1 MSEPSTPLMRQYSAI
16 KKEHP
21 NALLFFRLGDFYELF
36 FDDAILAARELQIT
50 LTSRNKEKG
59 VNIPMCGVPYHAAEG
74 YIAKLIR
81 RGFKVAVCEQVE
93 DPRLATKLVRREVT
107 RVVTPGTAADSS
119 LNAEENNFLAAV
131 ATVGDRVGFAALDL
145 STGEFRATEFAGESA
160 GRRIQEELEQLR
172 PKEML
177 YGSSAPLLE
186 HASSTQLGSFATLNG
201 RDTPH
206 STGTAPVARISGFG
220 WAETPLDDWI
230 FAPDHA
236 IPLVENHFGVLSLEG
251 FGLAG
256 KQAAASAAGAILYY
270 IRSTQRGTLDH
281 VDRIGFYERQNCL
294 VLDAVTVRNLELI
307 EPLFAGTDAG
317 VTLIRCLDATITPM
331 GKRLLRMWML
341 RPSLDRT
348 EIEARLDAVDVQ
360 VKDIVGREELR
371 RSLDGI
377 LDLERLLS
385 RVTLETANPRDV
397 LALGA
402 SLGKLPKVRGV
413 LAGLLAPRLAML
425 HAAIDEL
432 GDLRGKIES
441 MLAPEPPLTLNDGG
455 VIAAGIDKDLDELR
469 DLSHNSKQYLAQVET
484 RERERTGIGSLKVK
498 FNSIFGY
505 YIEISKANLHHAPT
519 DYERKQTLVNAERF
533 TTPELKEY
541 ESKILD
547 AQEKIVEIERRLFA
561 ELRSAIAAEAKRI
574 RQTALALAEVDV
586 LGSLAH
592 IAALR
597 NYCRPKFEADNSD
610 QTADLEIVEGRHPV
624 IELQEMTIGNDR
636 FVPNDLF
643 LNSKTHN
650 IVVLTGPN
658 MGGKST
664 YLRQAAL
671 IVIMAQMGSFVPAR
685 SVRMG
690 IVDRVFTR
698 IGASDNVARG
708 RSTFMVEM
716 TETAA
721 ILHTATP
728 RSLIL
733 LDEVGRGT
741 STYDGLAIAWAAV
754 EYLHARVRAKTL
766 FATHYF
772 ELTELAEQLSGVKN
786 YHVSVKE
793 TGGSVVFL
801 RRVEPGAAD
810 RSYGIE
816 VAKLAGLPNEVVVRA
831 REVLAEHES
840 SEHRLSG
847 HLTPGSAPER
857 PAQLT
862 IFTPLSQPVLEKLR
876 EADLDRMT
884 PLEALNLLAE
894 LKKAD
899 WQKRWQRRT
908 QLIHASG
915 QLLIVGFDG
924 TEMSPR
930 LASLLAKIAPAGV
943 ILFARNIK
951 GVEQTHTLLR
961 ECQKCVAM
969 PLFTCVDLEGGT
981 VDRFRNVLGTAPSP
995 AEVFATGS
1003 RALYRKH
1010 GRVIGENCRALGFN
1024 VDFAPV
1030 LDLAFAASRSV
1041 MSSRAVSDDPKQ
1053 VVVYAREFLQG
1064 LRDAGVLGCG
1074 KHFPWAG

>member
-1 MSEPSTPLMRQYSAI
+1 MSEPSTPLMRQYAAI

-36 FDDAILAARELQIT
+36 FDDAVLAARELQIT

-59 VNIPMCGVPYHAAEG
+59 VVIPMCGVPYHAAEG

-93 DPRLATKLVRREVT
+93 DPRLAKTLVRREVT

-131 ATVGDRVGFAALDL
+131 TTVADRVGFAALDL
-145 STGEFRATEFAGESA
+145 STGEFRATEFGGESA
-160 GRRIQEELEQLR
+160 GHRIQEELEQLR

-186 HASSTQLGSFATLNG
+186 QTAGGQLRSLAALAPSAALRAGS
-201 RDTPH
+201 RDVRPH
-206 STGTAPVARISGFG
+206 TEARPSTGLAPVAIVSGG
-220 WAETPLDDWI
+220 AWAETPLDDWI

-236 IPLVENHFGVLSLEG
+236 IPLLENHFGVLSLEG

-307 EPLFAGTDAG
+307 EPLFSGTTAGTDAD
-317 VTLIRCLDATITPM
+317 VTLFRCLDATVTPM
-331 GKRLLRMWML
+331 GKRLLRTWML
-341 RPSLDRT
+341 RPSLDRV
-348 EIEARLDAVDVQ
+348 EIEGRLDSVAAQ
-360 VKDIVGREELR
+360 VKDTVRREELR
-371 RSLDGI
+371 RALDGI

-385 RVTLETANPRDV
+385 RVTLETANPRDL
-397 LALGA
+397 LALAA
-402 SLGKLPKVRGV
+402 SLGRIPKVRTV
-413 LAGLLAPRLAML
+413 LAELSVVRTDVRLPASRLSVL

-432 GDLRGKIES
+432 GDLREKIDGT
-441 MLAPEPPLTLNDGG
+441 LVPEPPLTLSDGG
-455 VIAAGIDKDLDELR
+455 VIAAGVDKDLDELR
-469 DLSHNSKQYLAQVET
+469 DLSRNSKQYLAQVET

-498 FNSIFGY
+498 FNSVFGY
-505 YIEISKANLHHAPT
+505 YIEISKANLHLSPS

-586 LGSLAH
+586 LGCLAH
-592 IAALR
+592 IAAMR
-597 NYCRPKFEADNSD
+597 NYCRPRFDEVEHSEDAG
-610 QTADLEIVEGRHPV
+610 DLEIVEGRHPV
-624 IELQEMTIGNDR
+624 IELQELAAGSER

-643 LNSKTHN
+643 LDSSANKAKQN
-650 IVVLTGPN
+650 IIVLTGPN

-685 SVRMG
+685 AVRMG

-721 ILHTATP
+721 ILHTATA

-754 EYLHARVRAKTL
+754 EYLHARVHAKTL

-840 SEHRLSG
+840 SEHQLSG
-847 HLTPGSAPER
+847 HLTPGSSTEPQR
-857 PAQLT
+857 PTQLT

-876 EADLDRMT
+876 EVDLNRIT
-884 PLEALNLLAE
+884 PLEALNLLAQ
-894 LKKAD
+894 LKKE
-899 WQKRWQRRT
+899 
-908 QLIHASG
+908 I
-915 QLLIVGFDG
+915 
-924 TEMSPR
+924 
-930 LASLLAKIAPAGV
+930 
-943 ILFARNIK
+943 
-951 GVEQTHTLLR
+951 
-961 ECQKCVAM
+961 
-969 PLFTCVDLEGGT
+969 
-981 VDRFRNVLGTAPSP
+981 
-995 AEVFATGS
+995 
-1003 RALYRKH
+1003 
-1010 GRVIGENCRALGFN
+1010 
-1024 VDFAPV
+1024 
-1030 LDLAFAASRSV
+1030 
-1041 MSSRAVSDDPKQ
+1041 
-1053 VVVYAREFLQG
+1053 
-1064 LRDAGVLGCG
+1064 
-1074 KHFPWAG
+1074 